1 MAAADA
7 NAAAAVDAVG
17 SLAVSV
23 GMTARLSDLGI
34 GAEHFAQIAADA
46 LDDEV
51 LANAPRQPAAADIGA
66 ILAASGRDLVK
77 PKG

>member
-17 SLAVSV
+17 SLAASV

-34 GAEHFAQIAADA
+34 GAEHFAQIAADV

-51 LANAPRQPAAADIGA
+51 LANAPVQPTAADVIG
-66 ILAASGRDLVK
+66 ILAAASGDLVK